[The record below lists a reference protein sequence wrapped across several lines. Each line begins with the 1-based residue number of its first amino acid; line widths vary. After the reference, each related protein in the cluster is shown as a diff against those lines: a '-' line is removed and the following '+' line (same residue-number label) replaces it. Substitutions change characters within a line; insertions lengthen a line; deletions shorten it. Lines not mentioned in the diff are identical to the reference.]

1 MAPLDDAVVEAPEA
15 APVDPHDANDIGPP
29 NPMPALAP
37 DEYDGLKESIR
48 KHGVLYPI
56 VVDTDANIIDGF
68 NRVAIVRDLKTSAL
82 RVVVLIPSDSDLT
95 PAKLNPAVTKAFPE
109 TRRVLNNG
117 SRSWENTDP
126 AITYRRVPQGVDMKE
141 YARTLNLDRRH
152 LTKAQ
157 RLELTADLV
166 TRGASTRTIA
176 VATGVSQSQADRD
189 VKKVQKSGD
198 PSGSP
203 APAKVTGKDGKSYPA
218 KAKPKKPAAPKPAA
232 AASPLHLA
240 IEGKRVK
247 RNDGMVALMEG
258 DGTWVVHQTVTEDEL
273 MPTSRGHVA
282 APHAICGAYEG
293 LAMARKA
300 RTKPNAEGE
309 GYQWFTDEPVNCPQ
323 CLDAAAS
330 VEPKVSTPKID
341 LLKDYA
347 AQERSL
353 QAAEAKKKAPA
364 KPKAPAAPKPADEY
378 KWEFYATV
386 AANHGITPQEAYEIH
401 EECKAADHELYSR
414 HMRKVREDDRKVE
427 AQS

>member
-1 MAPLDDAVVEAPEA
+1 
-15 APVDPHDANDIGPP
+15 
-29 NPMPALAP
+29 MPALAP

-176 VATGVSQSQADRD
+176 VATGVSQSTAERD
-189 VKKVQKSGD
+189 VKKVEESGESHD
-198 PSGSP
+198 SP
-203 APAKVTGKDGKSYPA
+203 RKVTGKDGKQYP
-218 KAKPKKPAAPKPAA
+218 
-232 AASPLHLA
+232 
-240 IEGKRVK
+240 
-247 RNDGMVALMEG
+247 
-258 DGTWVVHQTVTEDEL
+258 
-273 MPTSRGHVA
+273 
-282 APHAICGAYEG
+282 
-293 LAMARKA
+293 
-300 RTKPNAEGE
+300 
-309 GYQWFTDEPVNCPQ
+309 
-323 CLDAAAS
+323 
-330 VEPKVSTPKID
+330 
-341 LLKDYA
+341 
-347 AQERSL
+347 
-353 QAAEAKKKAPA
+353 AKKKAPA
-364 KPKAPAAPKPADEY
+364 KPKPADDRPLGARKMSYPAALALVPVGQRVEWRGSVGTVTEHTKAKGMVKIKLDGDGDHSRRVAVLDLTPVDDPLDAL
-378 KWEFYATV
+378 KV
-386 AANHGITPQEAYEIH
+386 AAREAAIAYIEATSWKDYLAMSR
-401 EECKAADHELYSR
+401 EMGLELSHTYGVI
-414 HMRKVREDDRKVE
+414 VRMTI
-427 AQS
+427 